1 MKKPTNDIIYLYRLM
16 VISAGDY
23 IKQQEKLTSRL
34 KKLNEMKEKM
44 SPDTYEVMDRQID
57 IVNKELAQV
66 IEKYIEQVSQI
77 CNLEREYEIPLE
89 VEKIWLTISIE

>member
-23 IKQQEKLTSRL
+23 IQRQEKLSDRL

-44 SPDTYEVMDRQID
+44 SPDTYEVMDRQTE
-57 IVNKELAQV
+57 IVSKELAQ
-66 IEKYIEQVSQI
+66 ITDKYIEQISQI

>member
-23 IKQQEKLTSRL
+23 IQRQEKLSDRL

-44 SPDTYEVMDRQID
+44 SPDTYEVMDRQIE
-57 IVNKELAQV
+57 IVSKELAQ
-66 IEKYIEQVSQI
+66 ITDKYIEQISQI
-77 CNLEREYEIPLE
+77 CDLEREYEIPLE